1 LKRSV
6 VDIKKAL
13 NSIQVG
19 PTCSVLNL
27 LGNSIDIIFNDS
39 GSTETESS
47 GTKLTVKKIL
57 LNNGWKLPGSKPT
70 NTVELSDL
78 WYIISSEQRHFL
90 EFMKPFSD
98 LSANQWEIIGHFR
111 TESRR
116 FSTANRHPSAF
127 REFKQIKKSLPD
139 LKSRLKSAC
148 IEMSIGKYYGLLSYK
163 VDVSLF
169 KVANAK
175 CWLKEYSP
183 NAILTEYDREFRTT
197 SWICAAKELGIKT
210 YTLTHGSTIPIDN
223 YIPITADKVFTWG
236 SISSAHFVTGGT
248 PKEKVVEGGNPRARH
263 KINLSQAELRE
274 KWGINEHESVAIL
287 ISNNIKMEW
296 RSKLVQLFAQAKD
309 NNIRAI
315 VKLHPRE
322 KKSDYQEVDRDN
334 MNKLT
339 LVDSSEMNAD
349 EAMVLGDFFAGHN
362 SVMLLECLLMG
373 KPSIILNNIPMDCG
387 IGLELAQNGGMPI
400 VKNEKEFTHAFR
412 QMSEAAYRQKIVSAA
427 TDYIESHCIR
437 RGKDA
442 AEFITN
448 YILND
453 HV

>member
-1 LKRSV
+1 MGRSV

-13 NSIQVG
+13 SSIPVG

-39 GSTETESS
+39 GTTKSDNLK
-47 GTKLTVKKIL
+47 TKLIVKKIL
-57 LNNGWKLPGSKPT
+57 LNNGWKLPGLKPT

-98 LSANQWEIIGHFR
+98 LSANQWETIGHFR
-111 TESRR
+111 SESRR
-116 FSTANRHPSAF
+116 FSTANRHLSAF

-148 IEMSIGKYYGLLSYK
+148 VEMSIDKYYKLLSYM

-175 CWLKEYSP
+175 CWLKDYSP

-197 SWICAAKELGIKT
+197 SWICAAKELGIPT

-236 SISSAHFVTGGT
+236 RVSSDHFITGGT
-248 PKEKVVEGGNPRARH
+248 PKEMVVEGGNPRARH
-263 KINLSQAELRE
+263 KIKLSQAELRE
-274 KWGINEHESVAIL
+274 KWDINDHESVAIL

-296 RSKLVQLFAQAKD
+296 RLKLVQLFAQVKD
-309 NNIRAI
+309 SNIRAI

-322 KKSDYQEVDRDN
+322 KKSDYQELDLEI
-334 MNKLT
+334 MNTLT

-387 IGLELAQNGGMPI
+387 IGLELAKNGGMPI
-400 VKNEKEFTHAFR
+400 VQNKHEFTDALS
-412 QMSEAAYRQKIVSAA
+412 QMSDPVYRQKIVDDA
-427 TDYIESHCIR
+427 TDYIESYCIR